1 MYLFVGIE
9 RKNTNFSLICFY
21 FCNKYNSG
29 SSCLYNRSNK
39 NQFMNQNE
47 FVLLIN
53 PFKDKLFRLAKRLLV
68 STEEAEDATQEILV
82 KLWSKS
88 ENLDSYTSVEA
99 VAMTMTKNYCL
110 DQLKSKRASNLKI
123 VHSNYTDREPSL
135 DKKVEDN
142 DSLNWVGKIID
153 QLPEQQRLIIQLRDI
168 EQCEFA
174 EIAKIVEMNETA
186 VRVALSRARKTIRE
200 YMLKTHSYGIQ

>member
-1 MYLFVGIE
+1 
-9 RKNTNFSLICFY
+9 
-21 FCNKYNSG
+21 
-29 SSCLYNRSNK
+29 
-39 NQFMNQNE
+39 MNQKD

-82 KLWSKS
+82 KLWSKN
-88 ENLDSYTSVEA
+88 ENLQAYNSVEA
-99 VAMTMTKNYCL
+99 MAMTMTKNYCL
-110 DQLKSKRASNLKI
+110 DQLKAKRTSNLKI
-123 VHSNYTDREPSL
+123 ANNDFTDKEPSL
-135 DKKVEDN
+135 DKKVEDY
-142 DSLNWVGKIID
+142 DSLKWVEKIIN

-168 EQCEFA
+168 EQCEFS

-200 YMLKTHSYGIQ
+200 YMLKTHNYGVQ